1 MCVFKDSCEEIKD
14 LRFEDPGE
22 RKEGRQNYI

>member
-1 MCVFKDSCEEIKD
+1 MCVFKDSCQEID